1 MGGQHTTTATTRDRR
16 LQWRRVQRFSIGAC
30 GGRFTV
36 HLVPNVSGSGRWRGR
51 TIKTKK
57 RRIEEIKCCVAKDP
71 VGVDRRRRVRSFVC
85 LSRRLQMSHRLF
97 LARLSPLNPSTQTHT
112 HTHIIY
118 IYNNDVYFYV
128 PFSYSPVL
136 SISLQLSLTW
146 LAGCPAAAASNQLLF
161 PPDIS
166 GEILFSLLSRS
177 SYITVRPVGPI
188 SYIAPLFMNRYYNTL
203 ER

>member
-1 MGGQHTTTATTRDRR
+1 MERKDD
-16 LQWRRVQRFSIGAC
+16 
-30 GGRFTV
+30 
-36 HLVPNVSGSGRWRGR
+36 
-51 TIKTKK
+51 KDKKK

-188 SYIAPLFMNRYYNTL
+188 SYIAPLFMNRYYNTHL
-203 ER
+203 SARRAHTDEWWRRRARRFDIRRRMSPSQPGSGQRT